1 MQLEDIFAS
10 YLDHQAAHSHEHSD
24 QPVQA
29 A

>member
-1 MQLEDIFAS
+1 LEDIFAS